1 VLKAGDRN
9 LASSTFFQEDI
20 MRIAQISPLIESVPP
35 KLYGG
40 TERVISYLTE
50 ELVRQ
55 GHEVTLFAS
64 GDSITAA
71 HLIAGCRKSLR
82 LEKGVADPLAHHILM
97 LEKIWQQADRFEIIH
112 NHLDYLS
119 FPMIKR
125 IGTPAVT
132 TLHGRLDIPDLLP
145 LYRKFKQ
152 TRLISISDSQRE
164 PIPWANWQDTVYH
177 GLPVELYKPC
187 LDPSGYLAFIGR
199 VSPEKRVDRAIE
211 IAHRSG
217 RRLKIAAKI
226 DRVDRDYYQTKIA
239 PMLRGSDIEF
249 IGEIS
254 ESEKNTFLGNAS
266 ALLFPV
272 DWPEP
277 FGMVLIE
284 AMACGTPAI
293 AYGRGSVPEV
303 VEEGVSGF
311 IVRSIPEAV
320 EAVNKIES
328 LDRATVR
335 HAFESRF
342 SAKRMAQDYI
352 RIYQK
357 QFESHAVAA
366 SGKVVN
372 MN

>member
-1 VLKAGDRN
+1 
-9 LASSTFFQEDI
+9 
-20 MRIAQISPLIESVPP
+20 MRIAQISPLVESVPP

-64 GDSITAA
+64 GDSITDA
-71 HLIAGCRKSLR
+71 HLIAGCQQSLR
-82 LEKGVADPLAHHILM
+82 LEKGAADPLSHHLLM

-119 FPMIKR
+119 FPMLKR

-132 TLHGRLDIPDLLP
+132 TLHGRLDIPELLP
-145 LYRKFKQ
+145 LYREFKQ
-152 TRLISISDSQRE
+152 MRVISISNSQRK
-164 PIPWANWQDTVYH
+164 PIAWANWQDTVYH
-177 GLPVELYKPC
+177 GLPVDLYKPC

-199 VSPEKRVDRAIE
+199 VSPEKRVDRAIK
-211 IAHRSG
+211 IARRSG

-226 DRVDRDYYQTKIA
+226 DKVDREYYQTKIA
-239 PMLRGSDIEF
+239 PMLKGPGIEF
-249 IGEIS
+249 IGEIG
-254 ESEKNTFLGNAS
+254 ESEKNTFLANAA
-266 ALLFPV
+266 ALLCPI

-284 AMACGTPAI
+284 AMACGTPVI
-293 AYGRGSVPEV
+293 AFDRGSVPEV

-311 IVRSIPEAV
+311 VVKSIPEAV

-335 HAFESRF
+335 RVFETRF
-342 SAKRMAQDYI
+342 SANRMAQDYI

-357 QFESHAVAA
+357 QFKSHAVAA
-366 SGKVVN
+366 PAKVVN
-372 MN
+372 LNQFQGAQSS